1 MSTRRLSTRILASQ
15 VLVLAIALASG
26 FYLFTRELRTDIDRG
41 YETRALSIAEAA
53 ADDGQIRSA
62 MASGDHNHDVQ
73 QLAESMRRATRASYI
88 VVIDRNRV
96 RHSHPDRT
104 LVGQQVAEPLV
115 ALDGQGHV
123 GVDNGHLGRSANGKA
138 PLRAPD
144 GEIIGEVS
152 AGILE
157 RHVSDAVTRSLPTL
171 VGYSLLALGLGIAV
185 SLLLAR
191 KLKRQT
197 FGLELD
203 EIAALLQER
212 EAMLHGVSE
221 GVITVDAAG
230 RVSLVNEGARRLLGI
245 GTTALRCTLDEL
257 LPPGRMRELL
267 AGDVVEVI
275 DETVVTDDYVLVV
288 TRMPVNLGGRALGAV
303 ITVRDRTEL
312 AGLVRELD
320 SVRSLTD
327 ALRAQ
332 QHEHAN
338 RMHTVAGLLELGRYD
353 DAQAYLSEVSS
364 ATAGIAET
372 LRDRIG
378 DPTTVAIL
386 LAKVAIASERGVE
399 LTVSADDEVGSV
411 DDIDVKP
418 RVLVSII
425 GNLVDNALDAAAGG
439 PSSHPRVTVSFHRP
453 DPAHVELVVA
463 DNGPGV
469 RRIDRVFTDGYTT
482 KASRDGAPR
491 GLGLALVHRLVVR
504 NNGRISVANVDGAV
518 FRVTLPTRAAAPR
531 PVRAGEPSR

>member
-1 MSTRRLSTRILASQ
+1 MRTRRLSTRILVSQ
-15 VLVLAIALASG
+15 VLVLVVALASG
-26 FYLFTRELRTDIDRG
+26 FYLFTRELRSDIDHG
-41 YETRALSIAEAA
+41 YEARALSIAEAA
-53 ADDGQIRSA
+53 GDDGQIRAA
-62 MASGDHNHDVQ
+62 MAAGDPDHTVQ
-73 QLAESMRRATRASYI
+73 QLAESMRRATGASYI
-88 VVIDRNRV
+88 VVIDLNSV
-96 RHSHPDRT
+96 RHSHPDPT
-104 LVGQQVAEPLV
+104 LVGQRVAEPLV
-115 ALDGQGHV
+115 ALDGHGHV
-123 GVDNGHLGRSANGKA
+123 GIDNGHLGRSANGKA

-144 GEIIGEVS
+144 GTIIGEVS

-157 RHVSDAVTRSLPTL
+157 QHVNDAVTRSLPTL

-185 SLLLAR
+185 SFLLAR
-191 KLKRQT
+191 RLKRQT

-212 EAMLHGVSE
+212 EAMLHGVSD
-221 GVITVDAAG
+221 GVITVDASG

-245 GTTALRCTLDEL
+245 GTVALRCTLDQL
-257 LPPGRMRELL
+257 LPPGRLHELL
-267 AGDVVEVI
+267 ASDADELI

-288 TRMPVNLGGRALGAV
+288 TRMPVNVGGRRLGAV
-303 ITVRDRTEL
+303 ITIRDRTEL

-353 DAQAYLSEVSS
+353 EAQAYLSEVSA
-364 ATAGIAET
+364 ATVGIAET

-378 DPTTVAIL
+378 DPTTVALL

-399 LTVSADDEVGSV
+399 LAVSADDGVGSV
-411 DDIDVKP
+411 GDIDVKP

-425 GNLVDNALDAAAGG
+425 GNLVDNAIDAAAGG
-439 PSSHPRVTVSFHRP
+439 SSSHPRVAVSFHRP
-453 DPAHVELVVA
+453 DRAHIELVVA

-469 RRIDRVFTDGYTT
+469 RRIDRVFTDGYST
-482 KASRDGAPR
+482 KTARDGAPR

-504 NNGRISVANVDGAV
+504 NNGRISVSNDDGAV
-518 FRVTLPTRAAAPR
+518 FRVMLPTRAAVPQ
-531 PVRAGEPSR
+531 PVRAGEPTR

>member
-1 MSTRRLSTRILASQ
+1 MRD
-15 VLVLAIALASG
+15 AITSLDVVEALAKATVTANTNGLAVDLLGSNAVG
-26 FYLFTRELRTDIDRG
+26 FTVFVDNTGDTLTTSNKFTVSFE
-41 YETRALSIAEAA
+41 EA
-53 ADDGQIRSA
+53 D
-62 MASGDHNHDVQ
+62 
-73 QLAESMRRATRASYI
+73 
-88 VVIDRNRV
+88 
-96 RHSHPDRT
+96 
-104 LVGQQVAEPLV
+104 
-115 ALDGQGHV
+115 
-123 GVDNGHLGRSANGKA
+123 DNGHLGRSANGKA

-144 GEIIGEVS
+144 GEVIGEVS

-171 VGYSLLALGLGIAV
+171 VGYSLLALGLGIVV
-185 SLLLAR
+185 SLVLAR
-191 KLKRQT
+191 RLKRQT

-221 GVITVDAAG
+221 GVITVDAGG

-245 GTTALRCTLDEL
+245 GTTALRCTLDQL
-257 LPPGRMRELL
+257 LPPGRLRELL
-267 AGDVVEVI
+267 AGDTAEVI

-303 ITVRDRTEL
+303 ITIRDRTEL

-353 DAQAYLSEVSS
+353 DAQAYLSEVSA

-378 DPTTVAIL
+378 DPATVALL

-399 LTVSADDEVGSV
+399 LAVSADDEVGSV

-425 GNLVDNALDAAAGG
+425 GNLVDNAIDAATSG

-453 DPAHVELVVA
+453 DPAHIELVVA

-469 RRIDRVFTDGYTT
+469 RHIDRVFTDGYTT
-482 KASRDGAPR
+482 KVPRDGAPR

-504 NNGRISVANVDGAV
+504 NNGRISIANVDGAV
-518 FRVTLPTRAAAPR
+518 FRVTLPTRAAVAR
-531 PVRAGEPSR
+531 PVRAGESR